1 MSADRPQKGLGMGL
15 QALLGEAG
23 RSPPPEGQQ
32 AESRAGVREVDIS
45 RIRRNPE
52 QPRMQFDEQALDEL
66 AQSIRERGV
75 LQPILLRDAGDGFMI
90 VAGERRWRAAQRAQ
104 LHSIPAIVRDIDE
117 STIAELALIENIQRE
132 DLNPL
137 EEAQG

>member
-23 RSPPPEGQQ
+23 RSPAPEGQQ

-52 QPRMQFDEQALDEL
+52 T
-66 AQSIRERGV
+66 
-75 LQPILLRDAGDGFMI
+75 
-90 VAGERRWRAAQRAQ
+90 AANA
-104 LHSIPAIVRDIDE
+104 VR
-117 STIAELALIENIQRE
+117 
-132 DLNPL
+132 
-137 EEAQG
+137 